1 MIFIKENLRYDY
13 TNRCK
18 NAGMLTNKV
27 ITEGVNTMCN
37 LSQGIWE
44 NAERKGR
51 LEGRAQGQAE
61 RETRLITTMY
71 RKGYTL
77 EQIADV
83 IETSV
88 GAVKDVLAK
97 EGL

>member
-1 MIFIKENLRYDY
+1 
-13 TNRCK
+13 
-18 NAGMLTNKV
+18 
-27 ITEGVNTMCN
+27 MCN

-44 NAERKGR
+44 NAERKG
-51 LEGRAQGQAE
+51 LLKGWTD
-61 RETRLITTMY
+61 RENQLIITMY

-97 EGL
+97 AGL